1 MDSISQA
8 ALGSAVVLAT
18 LGRRTAAWKAA
29 LWGAAAGTLPDLDA
43 FIDHGDP
50 LLNMVRH
57 RAESHGL
64 ALLALASAPL
74 GWLAARLSGQP
85 DLWRRWWLAM
95 ALALITHP
103 LLDTLTVYGT
113 QLLQPFSNH
122 PFAVGSVFIID
133 PFYTLPLLLGVLVAV
148 IGSSTKGLRWNAAML
163 ALSTAYLGWSVLAQ
177 QHVRGVLE
185 ASLRHNGMAASQMLV
200 TPAPFSTVLWRAV
213 AMGPEHYHEAYYSL
227 LDGAHPVAWTSH
239 PRGADL
245 RLQHADNPHVQ
256 RLSWFS
262 HGFMRMQANSQ
273 GRLTITDLRM
283 GLEPCYSFHFDIGPA
298 HSPASET
305 GPVVQQWQRP
315 DLSMALPWLWRRLT
329 DPTAGTLSTLLGGI
343 SCGTAP

>member
-1 MDSISQA
+1 
-8 ALGSAVVLAT
+8 
-18 LGRRTAAWKAA
+18 
-29 LWGAAAGTLPDLDA
+29 
-43 FIDHGDP
+43 
-50 LLNMVRH
+50 
-57 RAESHGL
+57 
-64 ALLALASAPL
+64 
-74 GWLAARLSGQP
+74 
-85 DLWRRWWLAM
+85 
-95 ALALITHP
+95 
-103 LLDTLTVYGT
+103 
-113 QLLQPFSNH
+113 
-122 PFAVGSVFIID
+122 
-133 PFYTLPLLLGVLVAV
+133 
-148 IGSSTKGLRWNAAML
+148 ML

-227 LDGAHPVAWTSH
+227 QDGTHPVAWTSH

-298 HSPASET
+298 HSTASET

-329 DPTAGTLSTLLGGI
+329 DPTVGNLSTLPGGI
-343 SCGTAP
+343 SCGTTP

>member
-29 LWGAAAGTLPDLDA
+29 RGEPPLAPCPTWTLSSTMATRCSTWCATGPRATPWHYSRWHRPRWAGWPPACRVSPTCA
-43 FIDHGDP
+43 
-50 LLNMVRH
+50 
-57 RAESHGL
+57 
-64 ALLALASAPL
+64 
-74 GWLAARLSGQP
+74 
-85 DLWRRWWLAM
+85 RRWWLAM

-148 IGSSTKGLRWNAAML
+148 SGDPPAGCAGTQPCWRSAPPTWG
-163 ALSTAYLGWSVLAQ
+163 GSVLAQ

-273 GRLTITDLRM
+273 GGSPSPTCAW
-283 GLEPCYSFHFDIGPA
+283 GW
-298 HSPASET
+298 SPAIRST
-305 GPVVQQWQRP
+305 STSAQPTPRRARRAQWF
-315 DLSMALPWLWRRLT
+315 SNGSALIFRWPC
-329 DPTAGTLSTLLGGI
+329 PG
-343 SCGTAP
+343 CGAA

>member
-64 ALLALASAPL
+64 VLLALASAPL
-74 GWLAARLSGQP
+74 GWLAARLTGQP

-95 ALALITHP
+95 ALALVTHP

-133 PFYTLPLLLGVLVAV
+133 PLYTLPLLAGVLAALLWPF
-148 IGSSTKGLRWNAAML
+148 TKGLRWNAAML

-177 QHVRGVLE
+177 QHVRGVLD
-185 ASLRHNGMAASQMLV
+185 ASLRQNGMAASQMLV

-227 LDGAHPVAWTSH
+227 LDGAHPVTWNSH

-245 RLQHADNPHVQ
+245 RAQHADNPHVQ
-256 RLSWFS
+256 RLAWFS
-262 HGFMRMQANSQ
+262 HGFMRMQASSQ

-298 HSPASET
+298 QPQVGET
-305 GPVVQQWQRP
+305 VQVLQQWQRP
-315 DLSMALPWLWRRLT
+315 DLSVALPWWWRRLT
-329 DPTAGTLSTLLGGI
+329 DPSAGTLSALPGGAG
-343 SCGTAP
+343 CGTTP